1 MYFLALATDYDG
13 TIANHGAVTPET
25 LDALRRFKQT
35 GRKLIL
41 VTGREVPDL
50 QKVFREL
57 AIFDRVVA
65 ENGALILEPSTGRE
79 RLLAPALPAEFIDR
93 LRKMNVEPLSVGRAI
108 AATWEPH
115 QATVLNV
122 IRELGLD
129 LQITFNKGAVMILP
143 PGISKA
149 SGLLEA
155 LVELEISAHNVTGV
169 GDAENDHAFLQ
180 ICGCAAAVA
189 NALPSVKEAADIVL
203 IGDHGA
209 GVSELVNEI
218 IAHDADIAP
227 ATKHGLLVGV
237 DRAGKS
243 FYIKPHGGS
252 VLVIGPSGCGKST
265 LATAL
270 TERMALQRFEFC
282 VLDPEGDYL
291 DLKHAV
297 CVGSA
302 ATAPDVPEALK
313 LCHNVGVNLV
323 INTQALGIAERQSL
337 FGNLLA
343 QISHFRALTGRPH
356 WLVIDEA
363 HQVLPAFE
371 AGPRHLRV
379 GVPSAA
385 ILLTMFPEALAADA
399 VAMAEVVLAFGSM
412 PLEGLRALRT
422 TFDVPMPTEVPV
434 LNCDEL
440 LYWEPHSGQRPVP
453 LKVDRPVQIHKRHV
467 GKYASGDVGAW
478 RSFYFRGP
486 GGRMN
491 VGAENLYRFLDVA
504 HAVDDETWEYHR
516 QAGDYSAWFRHVIKD
531 EDLAREAKTVEEDT
545 HLNASESR
553 RIISKAIRRRY
564 AAPGAPTSACQSYLE
579 PHELV

>member
-1 MYFLALATDYDG
+1 LYFLALATDYDG
-13 TIANHGAVTPET
+13 TIAQHGAVTPET

-41 VTGREVPDL
+41 VTGREVPEL
-50 QKVFREL
+50 RKVFPEL

-79 RLLAPALPAEFIDR
+79 RLLAPTLPAEFIDR
-93 LRKMNVEPLSVGRAI
+93 LRKMKVEPLSVGRAI

-122 IRELGLD
+122 IRGLGLD
-129 LQITFNKGAVMILP
+129 LQIIFNKGAVMILP

-155 LVELEISAHNVTGV
+155 LVELELSAHNVAGV

-189 NALPSVKEAADIVL
+189 NALPSVKVAADIVL

-209 GVSELVNEI
+209 GVSELVDKI
-218 IAHDADIAP
+218 IEQDAEIAP
-227 ATKHGLLVGV
+227 AAKHGLLVGV
-237 DRAGKS
+237 DRAGRS
-243 FYIKPHGGS
+243 FYIKPYRGS

-270 TERMALQRFEFC
+270 TERMALKRFEFC

-291 DLKHAV
+291 DLEHAV
-297 CVGSA
+297 CIGSA
-302 ATAPDVPEALK
+302 ATVPDVPEALK
-313 LCHNVGVNLV
+313 LCHDVGVNLV

-337 FGNLLA
+337 FADLLTR
-343 QISHFRALTGRPH
+343 ISHFRALTGRPH

-363 HQVLPAFE
+363 HQVLPALG
-371 AGPRHLRV
+371 AGARNLEG
-379 GVPSAA
+379 GVPPAA

-399 VAMAEVVLAFGSM
+399 VATVDVILAFGST
-412 PLEGLRALRT
+412 PLEGVRALGT
-422 TFDVPMPTEVPV
+422 TLDVPMPTETPT

-440 LYWEPHSGQRPVP
+440 LYWEPHSGQLPVP
-453 LKVDRPVQIHKRHV
+453 LKVDRPIQLHKRHV
-467 GKYASGDVGAW
+467 GKYASGSVGAW

-486 GGRMN
+486 NGRLN

-504 HAVDDETWEYHR
+504 YAVDDETWEYHR
-516 QAGDYSAWFRHVIKD
+516 RAGDYSAWFRDVIKD
-531 EDLAREAKTVEEDT
+531 EDLALEAAAVEADT

-564 AAPGAPTSACQSYLE
+564 AAPALPPSKCRSQLGCPSS
-579 PHELV
+579 